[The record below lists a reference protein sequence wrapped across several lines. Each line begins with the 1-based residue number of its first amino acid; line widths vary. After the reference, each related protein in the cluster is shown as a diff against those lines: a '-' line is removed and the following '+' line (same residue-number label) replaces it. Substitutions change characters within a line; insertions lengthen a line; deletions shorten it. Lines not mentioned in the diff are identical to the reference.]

1 LIDRVF
7 LMQQDLQTQIQQL
20 PKVELHSHLEG
31 CIQPDLVRT
40 IAQRNGISLKQDLF
54 TADDM
59 FAWSDFVGF
68 LNAYDEA
75 SFCLRKPQ
83 DYRDIMYTY
92 MQQCAEEGTIY
103 AETFI
108 SPDHAAAVGMSYDE
122 MLSGCVQGI
131 DDAQRDFVI
140 VGRLIISCVR
150 HLGPEQ
156 ALIVAQ
162 QLVDNPHPYSVGFGV
177 GGNESMFTQAD
188 FAPAFN
194 VAAAAGYACTTHAGE
209 VLGPESVWDAIDN
222 LPVTRIGHGVRSVE
236 DPALMAELVKRGI
249 ALEVCP
255 GSNIALSVYPDL
267 ASHPLNKILE
277 AGISTSLNS
286 DDPPFFATTVGSEYQ
301 SAAQDFGLDLQQLR
315 HISHI
320 AMQASF
326 ADADTKARLLA
337 VIG

>member
-1 LIDRVF
+1 MSESLAS
-7 LMQQDLQTQIQQL
+7 QIQNL

-31 CIQPDLVRT
+31 CIPPGLVRT
-40 IAQRNGISLKQDLF
+40 IAKRNGITLKEGLF
-54 TADDM
+54 TKDDT
-59 FAWSDFVGF
+59 FAWNDFVEF
-68 LNAYDEA
+68 LQAYDEA
-75 SFCLRKPQ
+75 SFCLRKAQ

-92 MQQCAEEGTIY
+92 MEQCAAEGTIY

-108 SPDHAAAVGMSYDE
+108 SPDHAAAVGMSYDD

-131 DDAQRDFVI
+131 DDAQRDFGI
-140 VGRLIISCVR
+140 VGRLIVSCVR

-156 ALIVAQ
+156 AVVVAQ
-162 QLVDNPHPYSVGFGV
+162 QLVDNSHPYIVGFGM

-194 VAAAAGYACTTHAGE
+194 IAAAAGFACTTHAGE

-236 DPALMAELVKRGI
+236 DPALITELAKRGI

-255 GSNIALSVYPDL
+255 GSNIALSVYPNL

-286 DDPPFFATTVGSEYQ
+286 DDAPFFATTVGSEYQ
-301 SAAQDFGLDLQQLR
+301 SGANDFGLDLEQLR
-315 HISHI
+315 NISRM

-326 ADADTKARLLA
+326 ADAHTKARLLA

>member
-1 LIDRVF
+1 MSESMLE
-7 LMQQDLQTQIQQL
+7 QIKAL

-31 CIQPDLVRT
+31 CIPPALVRE
-40 IAQRNGISLKQDLF
+40 IAKRNNITLKPDLF

-59 FAWSDFVGF
+59 FAWNDFVEF
-68 LNAYDEA
+68 LGAYDEA
-75 SFCLRKPQ
+75 SFCLRKAQ
-83 DYRDIMYTY
+83 DYRDIMYAY
-92 MQQCAEEGTIY
+92 MAQCANEGTIY

-108 SPDHAAAVGMSYDE
+108 SPDHAAAVGMTYDD
-122 MLSGCVQGI
+122 MLNGCVQGI
-131 DDAQRDFVI
+131 DDAQKDFGI
-140 VGRLIISCVR
+140 VGRLIVSCVR

-156 ALIVAQ
+156 AVVVAQ
-162 QLVDNPHPYSVGFGV
+162 QVADNPHPYIVGFGR
-177 GGNESMFTQAD
+177 GGNESMFSQAD

-194 VAAAAGYACTTHAGE
+194 IAAKAGLACTTHAGE

-236 DPALMAELVKRGI
+236 DPKLMVELAKRGI

-255 GSNIALSVYPDL
+255 GSNIALSVYPNL
-267 ASHPLNKILE
+267 QSHPLNTILE

-301 SAAQDFGLDLQQLR
+301 SGAKDFGLSLEQLR
-315 HISHI
+315 DISRM

-326 ADADTKARLLA
+326 ADEATKAQLLNI
-337 VIG
+337 IG

>member
-1 LIDRVF
+1 MTKQCKRVSTEPCLRTTSAF
-7 LMQQDLQTQIQQL
+7 CKETELKRQVSALTNRTLFWLTDLLT
-20 PKVELHSHLEG
+20 KSDHKTSHLY
-31 CIQPDLVRT
+31 
-40 IAQRNGISLKQDLF
+40 S
-54 TADDM
+54 
-59 FAWSDFVGF
+59 GF
-68 LNAYDEA
+68 WG
-75 SFCLRKPQ
+75 F
-83 DYRDIMYTY
+83 
-92 MQQCAEEGTIY
+92 G

-108 SPDHAAAVGMSYDE
+108 SPDHAAAVGMSYDD
-122 MLSGCVQGI
+122 MLSGCVEGI
-131 DDAQRDFVI
+131 NDAERDFGI
-140 VGRLIISCVR
+140 VGRLIVSCIR

-156 ALIVAQ
+156 AVVVAQ
-162 QLVDNPHPYSVGFGV
+162 QLADNPHPYIVGFGM

-194 VAAAAGYACTTHAGE
+194 IAAAAGLACTTHAGE
-209 VLGPESVWDAIDN
+209 ILGPESVWDAIDN

-267 ASHPLNKILE
+267 ASHPLNTILQ
-277 AGISTSLNS
+277 AGISTSLNA
-286 DDPPFFATTVGSEYQ
+286 DDPPFFATTIGAEYQ
-301 SAAQDFGLDLQQLR
+301 SGAKDFGLDLEQLR
-315 HISHI
+315 NISRM

>member
-1 LIDRVF
+1 MSEL
-7 LMQQDLQTQIQQL
+7 LTSKIQKL

-31 CIQPDLVRT
+31 CIQPELVRT
-40 IAQRNGISLKQDLF
+40 IAARNNISLKEGLF
-54 TADDM
+54 TAADM
-59 FAWSDFVGF
+59 FAWDDFVGF
-68 LNAYDEA
+68 LQAYDEA
-75 SFCLRKPQ
+75 SFCLRKAQ

-92 MQQCAEEGTIY
+92 MKQCAAEGTIY

-108 SPDHAAAVGMSYDE
+108 SSDHAAAVGMTYQD

-131 DDAQRDFVI
+131 DDAERDFGI
-140 VGRLIISCVR
+140 VGRLILSCVR

-156 ALIVAQ
+156 AVVVAQ
-162 QLVDNPHPYSVGFGV
+162 QLVDNPHPYIVGFGM

-194 VAAAAGYACTTHAGE
+194 IAAAAGFACTTHAGE

-255 GSNIALSVYPDL
+255 GSNVALSVYPDL
-267 ASHPLNKILE
+267 ASHPLTKILE

-286 DDPPFFATTVGSEYQ
+286 DDPPFFATTVGAEYQ
-301 SAAQDFGLDLQQLR
+301 SGAKDFGLDLEQLR
-315 HISHI
+315 NISRM
-320 AMQASF
+320 AMEASF
-326 ADADTKARLLA
+326 ADTDTKARLLA

>member
-1 LIDRVF
+1 MSEL
-7 LMQQDLQTQIQQL
+7 LTSKIQKL

-31 CIQPDLVRT
+31 CIQPELVRT
-40 IAQRNGISLKQDLF
+40 IAARNNISLKEGLF

-59 FAWSDFVGF
+59 FAWDDFVGF
-68 LNAYDEA
+68 LQAYDEA
-75 SFCLRKPQ
+75 SFCLRKSQ

-92 MQQCAEEGTIY
+92 MKQCAAEGTIY

-108 SPDHAAAVGMSYDE
+108 SSDHAAAVGMTYDD

-131 DDAQRDFVI
+131 DDAERDFGI
-140 VGRLIISCVR
+140 VGRLILSCVR

-156 ALIVAQ
+156 AVVVAQ
-162 QLVDNPHPYSVGFGV
+162 QLADNPHPYIVGFGM

-194 VAAAAGYACTTHAGE
+194 IAAAAGFACTTHAGE

-236 DPALMAELVKRGI
+236 DPALMAELLKRGI

-267 ASHPLNKILE
+267 ASHPLTKILE

-286 DDPPFFATTVGSEYQ
+286 DDPPFFATTVGAEYQ
-301 SAAQDFGLDLQQLR
+301 SGAKDFGLNLEQLR
-315 HISHI
+315 NISRM
-320 AMQASF
+320 AMEASF

>member
-1 LIDRVF
+1 MSESLAS
-7 LMQQDLQTQIQQL
+7 QIQNL

-31 CIQPDLVRT
+31 CIPPGLVRT
-40 IAQRNGISLKQDLF
+40 IAKRNGITLKEGLF
-54 TADDM
+54 TKDDT
-59 FAWSDFVGF
+59 FAWNDFVEF
-68 LNAYDEA
+68 LQAYDEA
-75 SFCLRKPQ
+75 SFCLRKAQ

-92 MQQCAEEGTIY
+92 MEQCAAEGTIY

-108 SPDHAAAVGMSYDE
+108 SPDHAAAVGMSYDD

-131 DDAQRDFVI
+131 DDAQRDFGI
-140 VGRLIISCVR
+140 VGRLIVSCVR

-156 ALIVAQ
+156 AVVVAQ
-162 QLVDNPHPYSVGFGV
+162 QLVDNSHPYIVGFGM

-194 VAAAAGYACTTHAGE
+194 IAAAAGFACTTHAGE

-236 DPALMAELVKRGI
+236 DPALITELAKRGI

-255 GSNIALSVYPDL
+255 GSNIALSVYPNL

-277 AGISTSLNS
+277 ACISTSLNS
-286 DDPPFFATTVGSEYQ
+286 DDAPFFATTVGSEYQ
-301 SAAQDFGLDLQQLR
+301 SGANDFGLDLEQLR
-315 HISHI
+315 NISRM

-326 ADADTKARLLA
+326 ADAHTKARLLA

>member
-1 LIDRVF
+1 MSEL
-7 LMQQDLQTQIQQL
+7 LTSKIQKL

-31 CIQPDLVRT
+31 CIQPELVRT
-40 IAQRNGISLKQDLF
+40 IAARNNISLKEGLF

-59 FAWSDFVGF
+59 FAWDDFVGF
-68 LNAYDEA
+68 LQAYDEA
-75 SFCLRKPQ
+75 SFCLRKSQ

-92 MQQCAEEGTIY
+92 MKQCAAEGTIY

-108 SPDHAAAVGMSYDE
+108 SSDHAAAVGMTYDD

-131 DDAQRDFVI
+131 DDAERDFGI
-140 VGRLIISCVR
+140 VGRLILSCVR

-156 ALIVAQ
+156 AVVVAQ
-162 QLVDNPHPYSVGFGV
+162 QLVDNPHPYIVGFGM

-194 VAAAAGYACTTHAGE
+194 IAAAAGFACTTHAGE

-236 DPALMAELVKRGI
+236 DPALMAELLKRGI

-267 ASHPLNKILE
+267 ASHPLTKILE

-286 DDPPFFATTVGSEYQ
+286 DDPPFFATTVGAEYQ
-301 SAAQDFGLDLQQLR
+301 SAAKDFGLNLEQLR
-315 HISHI
+315 NISRM
-320 AMQASF
+320 AMEASF

>member
-1 LIDRVF
+1 MSESLAS
-7 LMQQDLQTQIQQL
+7 QIQNL

-31 CIQPDLVRT
+31 CIPPGLVRT
-40 IAQRNGISLKQDLF
+40 IAKRNGITLKEGLF
-54 TADDM
+54 TKDDT
-59 FAWSDFVGF
+59 FAWNDFVEF
-68 LNAYDEA
+68 LQAYDEA
-75 SFCLRKPQ
+75 SFCLRKAQ

-92 MQQCAEEGTIY
+92 MEQCAAEGTIY

-108 SPDHAAAVGMSYDE
+108 SPDHAAAVGMSYDD

-131 DDAQRDFVI
+131 DDAQRDFGI
-140 VGRLIISCVR
+140 VGRLIVSCVR

-156 ALIVAQ
+156 AVVVAQ
-162 QLVDNPHPYSVGFGV
+162 QLVDNSHPYIVGFGM

-194 VAAAAGYACTTHAGE
+194 IAAAAGFACTTHAGE

-236 DPALMAELVKRGI
+236 DPALITELAKRGI

-255 GSNIALSVYPDL
+255 GSNIALSVYPNL
-267 ASHPLNKILE
+267 ASHPLNKILG

-286 DDPPFFATTVGSEYQ
+286 DDAPFFATTVGSEYQ
-301 SAAQDFGLDLQQLR
+301 SGANDFGLDLEQLR
-315 HISHI
+315 NISRM

-326 ADADTKARLLA
+326 ADAHTKARLLA

>member
-1 LIDRVF
+1 MSEL
-7 LMQQDLQTQIQQL
+7 LTSKIQKL

-31 CIQPDLVRT
+31 CIQPELVRT
-40 IAQRNGISLKQDLF
+40 IAARNNISLKDGLF

-59 FAWSDFVGF
+59 FAWDDFVGF
-68 LNAYDEA
+68 LQAYDEA
-75 SFCLRKPQ
+75 SFCLRKAQ

-92 MQQCAEEGTIY
+92 MEQCAAEGTIY
-103 AETFI
+103 AESFI
-108 SPDHAAAVGMSYDE
+108 SSDHAAAVGITYDD

-131 DDAQRDFVI
+131 DDAERDFGI
-140 VGRLIISCVR
+140 VGRLILSCVR

-156 ALIVAQ
+156 AVVVAQ
-162 QLVDNPHPYSVGFGV
+162 QLVDNPHPYIVGFGM

-194 VAAAAGYACTTHAGE
+194 IAAAAGFACTTHAGE

-236 DPALMAELVKRGI
+236 DPALMAELVKRDI

-267 ASHPLNKILE
+267 ASHPLTKILE
-277 AGISTSLNS
+277 VGISTSLNS
-286 DDPPFFATTVGSEYQ
+286 DDPPFFATTVGAEYQ
-301 SAAQDFGLDLQQLR
+301 SGAKDLGLDLEQLR
-315 HISHI
+315 NISRM
-320 AMQASF
+320 AMEASF

>member
-1 LIDRVF
+1 
-7 LMQQDLQTQIQQL
+7 MQQDLQTQIQQL

-131 DDAQRDFVI
+131 DDAQRDFGI

-162 QLVDNPHPYSVGFGV
+162 QLVDNPHPYIVVFGM

>member
-1 LIDRVF
+1 
-7 LMQQDLQTQIQQL
+7 MQQHVQSQIQQL

-40 IAQRNGISLKQDLF
+40 IAQRNGISLKDGLF

-59 FAWSDFVGF
+59 FAWSDFVEF

-75 SFCLRKPQ
+75 SFCLRKSQ

-92 MQQCAEEGTIY
+92 MQQCADEGTIY

-108 SPDHAAAVGMSYDE
+108 SPDHAAAVGMSYDD
-122 MLSGCVQGI
+122 MLTGCVQGI
-131 DDAQRDFVI
+131 DDAERDFGI

-156 ALIVAQ
+156 AVIVAQ
-162 QLVDNPHPYSVGFGV
+162 QLADNPHPYIVGFGM
-177 GGNESMFTQAD
+177 GGNESMFSQAD

-194 VAAAAGYACTTHAGE
+194 VAAQAGYPCTTHAGE

-236 DPALMAELVKRGI
+236 DPALMAELARRGI

-267 ASHPLNKILE
+267 ASHPLNQILE

-286 DDPPFFATTVGSEYQ
+286 DDPPFFATSVGSEYQ
-301 SAAQDFGLDLQQLR
+301 SGAKDFGLELEQLR
-315 HISHI
+315 NISRM

-326 ADADTKARLLA
+326 ADVDTKARLLA

>member
-1 LIDRVF
+1 MPEILA
-7 LMQQDLQTQIQQL
+7 QEIQKL

-54 TADDM
+54 TADDT
-59 FAWSDFVGF
+59 FAWSDFVEF

-75 SFCLRKPQ
+75 SFCLRKSQ

-92 MQQCAEEGTIY
+92 MQQCADQGTIY

-122 MLSGCVQGI
+122 MLSGCVQAI
-131 DDAQRDFVI
+131 DDAERDFGI

-156 ALIVAQ
+156 AVIVAQ
-162 QLVDNPHPYSVGFGV
+162 QMVDNPHPYIVGFGM

-194 VAAAAGYACTTHAGE
+194 IAAAAGFACTTHAGE

-222 LPVTRIGHGVRSVE
+222 LPVSRIGHGVRSVE

-255 GSNIALSVYPDL
+255 GSNIALSVYPDV

-301 SAAQDFGLDLQQLR
+301 SGAQDFGLDLQQLR
-315 HISHI
+315 NISRM
-320 AMQASF
+320 AMKASF

>member
-1 LIDRVF
+1 
-7 LMQQDLQTQIQQL
+7 MQQDLQTQIQQL

-131 DDAQRDFVI
+131 DDAQRDFGI

-162 QLVDNPHPYSVGFGV
+162 QLVDNPHPYIVGFGM

>member
-1 LIDRVF
+1 
-7 LMQQDLQTQIQQL
+7 MQEKIQQL

-40 IAQRNGISLKQDLF
+40 IAKRNGIELQHGLF
-54 TADDM
+54 TSGDM
-59 FAWSDFVGF
+59 FAWDDFVEF
-68 LNAYDEA
+68 LQAYDEA
-75 SFCLRKPQ
+75 SFCLRKAQ
-83 DYRDIMYTY
+83 DYRDIMYAY
-92 MQQCAEEGTIY
+92 MQQCAAEGTIY

-108 SPDHAAAVGMSYDE
+108 SPDHAAAVGMSYDD

-131 DDAQRDFVI
+131 DDAEREFGI

-156 ALIVAQ
+156 AVLVAQ
-162 QLVDNPHPYSVGFGV
+162 QLADNPHPYIVGFGM

-194 VAAAAGYACTTHAGE
+194 IAAAAGYACTTHAGE
-209 VLGPESVWDAIDN
+209 LQGPESVWDAIDN

-236 DPALMAELVKRGI
+236 DPVLMAELVKRGI

-286 DDPPFFATTVGSEYQ
+286 DDPPFFATSVGAEYQ
-301 SAAQDFGLDLQQLR
+301 SGAKDFGLDLEQLR
-315 HISHI
+315 SISRM

-326 ADADTKARLLA
+326 ADVQTKARLLA
-337 VIG
+337 IIG